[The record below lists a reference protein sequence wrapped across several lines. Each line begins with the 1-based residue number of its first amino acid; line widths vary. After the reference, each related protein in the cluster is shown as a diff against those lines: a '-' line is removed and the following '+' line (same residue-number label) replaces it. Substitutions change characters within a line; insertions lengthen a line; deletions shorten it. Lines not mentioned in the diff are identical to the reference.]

1 MRLVARVPHFLGKY
15 KESHKKGLIS
25 IFATIYLPIKSCN
38 LSGKG
43 SHSESSIVGAC

>member
-1 MRLVARVPHFLGKY
+1 M
-15 KESHKKGLIS
+15 
-25 IFATIYLPIKSCN
+25 FATIYLSIKSCN